1 MFARLSLFVIAIALV
16 FGSIHAG
23 PGLVEH
29 HDDHDGASLA
39 FDHHQDSNIS
49 SAQQDIALNNNPS
62 DQNNNGD
69 VEGDTH
75 QHFSPTADALSDIKI
90 ASVIHDGRNLV
101 FTSPPEFMRSF
112 TQKPP
117 IEPPLA

>member
-1 MFARLSLFVIAIALV
+1 MLIAIALV
-16 FGSIHAG
+16 FGSVHAG

-29 HDDHDGASLA
+29 HHDHDSANLA

-49 SAQQDIALNNNPS
+49 SEQQGIALSSDRS
-62 DQNNNGD
+62 DQNNSGD

-75 QHFSPTADALSDIKI
+75 QHFSPAADRLNSTKI
-90 ASVIHDGRNLV
+90 ESINYAGRSLV
-101 FTSPPEFMRSF
+101 FASAPAFMRSLA
-112 TQKPP
+112 QKPP